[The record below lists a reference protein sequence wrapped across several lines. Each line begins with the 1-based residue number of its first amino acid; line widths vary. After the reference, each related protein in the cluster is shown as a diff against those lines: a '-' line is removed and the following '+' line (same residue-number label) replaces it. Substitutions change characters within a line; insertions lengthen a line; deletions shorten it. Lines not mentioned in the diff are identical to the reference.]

1 MEEIILNQSKIK
13 EIEDTFT
20 HKKYV
25 LDAALKMARYL
36 FKQGND
42 DLGMHLLKRATKH
55 DNSKLELEELEA
67 LSKIAEDGDSLR
79 EANEKMSDFKKK
91 AIELH
96 WKNNRHH
103 PEFFSD
109 VSNMDEIDI
118 LEMVCDWYARSMQY
132 NTNLIEF
139 CETRQ
144 ENRFHF
150 PEEMYKKIYNYCE
163 IIVRE

>member
-1 MEEIILNQSKIK
+1 MNDAKWT
-13 EIEDTFT
+13 EIEDAFT

-25 LDAALKMARYL
+25 FDSALKMAKYL
-36 FKQGND
+36 IDNGD
-42 DLGMHLLKRATKH
+42 EELGITLLRRAAKH
-55 DNSKLELEELEA
+55 DNSKLEDEELEA
-67 LSKIAEDGDSLR
+67 LSRISCDKDSL
-79 EANEKMSDFKKK
+79 ENAGEKMTDYKKK

-118 LEMVCDWYARSMQY
+118 IEMVCDWHARSCQY
-132 NTNLIEF
+132 NTDLIEF

-150 PEEMYKKIYNYCE
+150 PEDMYQRIHKYCE
-163 IIVRE
+163 IIISL

>member
-1 MEEIILNQSKIK
+1 MNKSKYEELEDVIK
-13 EIEDTFT
+13 
-20 HKKYV
+20 HKQYV
-25 LDAALKMARYL
+25 LQACWKMSRYL
-36 FKQGND
+36 FSTGKE
-42 DLGMHLLKRATKH
+42 DLGLELLKRATIH
-55 DNSKLELEELEA
+55 DNSKLEDEELEA
-67 LSKIAEDGDSLR
+67 LSKISEDKSSLKD
-79 EANEKMSDFKKK
+79 ANEKLTDFKKK

-109 VSNMDEIDI
+109 VKNMSELDI
-118 LEMVCDWYARSMQY
+118 LEMVCDWYARSIQY

-150 PEEMYKKIYNYCE
+150 PKDIYKKIHKYCE
-163 IIVRE
+163 IISKEDNYKI

>member
-1 MEEIILNQSKIK
+1 MTKAKLN
-13 EIEDTFT
+13 EIEDVFT

-25 LDAALKMARYL
+25 LDACLKMAKYL
-36 FKQGND
+36 FEND
-42 DLGMHLLKRATKH
+42 EEDLGIMLLRRAAKH
-55 DNSKLELEELEA
+55 DNSKLEDEELEA
-67 LSKIAEDGDSLR
+67 LSKIAEDKDSLKD
-79 EANEKMSDFKKK
+79 ANEKLTDFKKK

-109 VSNMDEIDI
+109 VNNMDEIDI
-118 LEMVCDWYARSMQY
+118 LEIVCDWYARSMQY
-132 NTNLIEF
+132 NTNLLEF

-150 PEEMYKKIYNYCE
+150 PEEMYRKIHKYCE
-163 IIVRE
+163 IISKED

>member
-1 MEEIILNQSKIK
+1 MEKEKIIEL
-13 EIEDTFT
+13 EDAFT

-25 LDAALKMARYL
+25 LDSSFKMAKYL
-36 FKQGND
+36 FEIGED
-42 DLGMHLLKRATKH
+42 DLAIHLLRRAAKH
-55 DNSKLELEELEA
+55 DNSKLEDEELEA
-67 LSKIAEDGDSLR
+67 LSKIANDRDSLKD
-79 EANEKMSDFKKK
+79 AKEKLTDFKRK

-118 LEMVCDWYARSMQY
+118 LEMVCDWHARSCQY
-132 NTNLIEF
+132 NTNLLEF

-150 PEEMYKKIYNYCE
+150 PEEMYQKIHKYCE
-163 IIVRE
+163 IISR

>member
-1 MEEIILNQSKIK
+1 MNQSKLK
-13 EIEDTFT
+13 ELEDTFL

-25 LDAALKMARYL
+25 LDSCFKMAKYL
-36 FKQGND
+36 FEIGED

-55 DNSKLELEELEA
+55 DNSKLEEEELEA
-67 LSKIAEDGDSLR
+67 LAKIAEDGDSMR
-79 EANEKMSDFKKK
+79 EASEKLSDFKKA
-91 AIELH
+91 AIALH

-118 LEMVCDWYARSMQY
+118 LEMVCDWHARSCQY
-132 NTNLIEF
+132 HTNLIEF

-150 PEEMYKKIYNYCE
+150 PQEMYEKIHKYCE
-163 IIVRE
+163 IITRD